1 LAPAA
6 RPEQAAGWRRR
17 PVVAAGLAAAVLAVA
32 VAAGYGGL
40 ALLRNHK
47 PAGGAAADTARATR
61 DRLLVTITETG
72 EVEAKR
78 SVDIKC
84 EVEGQST
91 IIWVIEEGTV
101 VQPGQK
107 LMQLDA
113 ADLEEQYTTRKMAF
127 DTANAAYERAR
138 QQYEIQ
144 KSTNESLLADA
155 GLKVKFALL
164 DLMKYLGTDLA
175 QAVIAAPAAGFDKL
189 SADPRLGG
197 QALQEKRR
205 LESDI
210 DLAGEELSR
219 ATVKA
224 GWTRTLKEKGYV
236 TGSEL
241 EADELAVKRRKVE
254 LEQARTALDLFLR
267 YEFPKQAEQAYT
279 NWQEAKRELV
289 RVEAR
294 AASELASAKADLD
307 AKQAAF
313 DLEKGRFAKAEA
325 QLQKTL
331 LVAPQAGMVVYARS
345 QSRWNQESLIEV
357 GAIVRHQQTL
367 IQLPDLSEMKV
378 SAKVHESVVRQVA
391 DGAIAYVTVDAWPDR
406 RFTGRVTKVAVMPDR
421 SQWFLNPGLKTYVT
435 DVTLDST
442 PPGLKPGMNAQVEV
456 LVADRAGILQVP
468 VSAVHVDKGYQVV
481 YVKGPTGIE
490 VRRVETGL
498 SNDRAVEVLSGL
510 SEGEEVYLYRP
521 AGAPGLDVPEKAR
534 EREGFAG
541 LEPPAAPPRA
551 GPAAAAGSPPG
562 GPSGGSPAGREALSP
577 ERRDAL
583 RRQFENATPEERE
596 KMRERRRRPAGA
608 PAEGASGAPA
618 ERPAAADKPKP
629 PDRPGTAPP

>member
-1 LAPAA
+1 M
-6 RPEQAAGWRRR
+6 
-17 PVVAAGLAAAVLAVA
+17 

-47 PAGGAAADTARATR
+47 PAAVAAADTALATR
-61 DRLLVTITETG
+61 DRLLVTVTETG
-72 EVEAKR
+72 EVDAKR
-78 SVDIKC
+78 SVDVKC

-91 IIWVIEEGTV
+91 IVWVIEEGRN
-101 VQPGQK
+101 VQPGDK
-107 LMQLDA
+107 LLELDA
-113 ADLEEQYTTRKMAF
+113 ADLDEKYTTCKMSF
-127 DTANAAYERAR
+127 DTAKAAFERAR

-144 KSTNESLLADA
+144 KSTNESLLSDA
-155 GLKVKFALL
+155 ALKVKFALL
-164 DLMKYLGTDLA
+164 DLYKYLGTDLA
-175 QAVIAAPAAGFDKL
+175 QEVVARPDQDFGKL

-197 QALQEKRR
+197 QALQEKRK

-219 ATVKA
+219 AASKVE
-224 GWTRTLKEKGYV
+224 WTRTLKEKGYV

-241 EADELAVKRRKVE
+241 EADELAVKRCKVE
-254 LEQARTALDLFLR
+254 LDQAKTALELFVR

-279 NWQEAKRELV
+279 NWREAEREYT

-294 AASELASAKADLD
+294 ATSELASAKADLD

-313 DLEKGRFAKAEA
+313 DLEEGRLSKADSQRKKA
-325 QLQKTL
+325 LIA
-331 LVAPQAGMVVYARS
+331 APQAGMVVYSRS
-345 QSRWNQESLIEV
+345 QSRFSQENIIEV
-357 GAIVRHQQTL
+357 GAVVRHQQAL

-391 DGAIAYVTVDAWPDR
+391 DKAPAYVTVDAWPDR
-406 RFTGRVTKVAVMPDR
+406 RFTGKVTKIAVMPDR

-442 PPGLKPGMNAQVEV
+442 PPGLKPGMNAQVEIV
-456 LVADRAGILQVP
+456 VADRPNVLQVP

-481 YVKGPTGIE
+481 YARTPSGIQ
-490 VRRVETGL
+490 VRRVEIGL
-498 SNDRAVEVLSGL
+498 SNDRSVEILSGI

-521 AGAPGLDVPEKAR
+521 PGAPELKRPEKAQD
-534 EREGFAG
+534 REGLAG
-541 LEPPAAPPRA
+541 REPSESPPRA
-551 GPAAAAGSPPG
+551 AMPTGAAAAPEGPG
-562 GPSGGSPAGREALSP
+562 GAAAPQGPGGGPPAGREGPSP

-596 KMRERRRRPAGA
+596 KMRERFRRPAGDA
-608 PAEGASGAPA
+608 RRPLDPIPQTPDPAV
-618 ERPAAADKPKP
+618 
-629 PDRPGTAPP
+629 PGTAPP